1 MDFDRYQRLSARTDQ
16 KRTDTTATDT
26 ADGSGTESDAVAAAR
41 AEALVVH
48 LLGLAGEAGSV
59 ASEYKKYLRD
69 GDAHHWWKARM
80 HEELGDVLW
89 YLANVATHLDLDLSE
104 IAEANITK
112 TQQRWLL
119 EPAGALDSEF
129 PETERLPRRGAYEF
143 RSGFNDAGR
152 ASVKVFLGEKQIG
165 DELTDAAHTEDGYRF
180 HDVFHLSYATLL
192 GWSPITRSLAKLK
205 RRSNETVDE
214 NEDGGRAGVIEEG
227 IAALVFAYATQH
239 DMGAGVERL
248 DQKLLDTIAMLAG
261 PLEVGIRTHAE
272 WEAAI
277 LAGLKAFRSLVEH
290 DGGFVIFD
298 AGAALFE
305 FSPTAPTTPEK

>member
-1 MDFDRYQRLSARTDQ
+1 MDFDEYQQLSARTDQ
-16 KRTDTTATDT
+16 KRTDGVPAMDER
-26 ADGSGTESDAVAAAR
+26 ASESEAVAAAR

-69 GDAHHWWKARM
+69 GEAHHWWKARM

-89 YLANVATHLDLDLSE
+89 YLANVATHLGLDLSE
-104 IAEANITK
+104 IAQANLTK
-112 TQQRWLL
+112 TQSRWLL
-119 EPAGALDSEF
+119 EPAGALDADF
-129 PETERLPRRGAYEF
+129 PDSERLPRRGTYEF
-143 RSGFNDAGR
+143 RSGLNHAGR
-152 ASVKVFLGEKQIG
+152 ASVKVYLGEKQIG

-180 HDVFHLSYATLL
+180 HDVFHLAYATLL
-192 GWSPITRSLAKLK
+192 GWSPITRSLANLK
-205 RRSNETVDE
+205 RRSDPTVDE

-239 DMGAGVERL
+239 DMGAAVERL

-261 PLEVGIRTHAE
+261 TLEVGVRTHAE

-277 LAGLKAFRSLVEH
+277 LAGLSAFRSLVEH
-290 DGGFVIFD
+290 DGGHVRFD
-298 AGAALFE
+298 ADTSLFE
-305 FSPTAPTTPEK
+305 WDLPSPATSRD

>member
-1 MDFDRYQRLSARTDQ
+1 MDFDEYQQLSARTDQ
-16 KRTDTTATDT
+16 KRTNDDSTV
-26 ADGSGTESDAVAAAR
+26 DGPEREREAVAAAR
-41 AEALVVH
+41 GEALVVH

-69 GDAHHWWKARM
+69 GEAHHWWKARM

-89 YLANVATHLDLDLSE
+89 YLANVATHLGLDLSE
-104 IAEANITK
+104 IAQANITK

-119 EPAGALDSEF
+119 EPAGALDAGF
-129 PETERLPRRGAYEF
+129 PDFERLPRRGAYEF
-143 RSGFNDAGR
+143 RSGVNEAGR

-205 RRSNETVDE
+205 RRSNPSVDE

-239 DMGAGVERL
+239 DMGVGVERL
-248 DQKLLDTIAMLAG
+248 DQKLLDTITMLAG

-277 LAGLKAFRSLVEH
+277 LAGLRAFRSLVDN
-290 DGGFVIFD
+290 DGGFVVFD
-298 AGAALFE
+298 ADAGLFE
-305 FSPTAPTTPEK
+305 YSRTSPQTTLHE

>member
-1 MDFDRYQRLSARTDQ
+1 VDFDEYQKLSARTDQ
-16 KRTDTTATDT
+16 RLIEDGVDLG
-26 ADGSGTESDAVAAAR
+26 ADGTDAEPTAAR

-69 GDAHHWWKARM
+69 GEAHHWWKARM

-89 YLANVATHLDLDLSE
+89 YLANVASHLGLDLSE
-104 IAEANITK
+104 IAQANLAK

-119 EPAGALDSEF
+119 EPTGALDAEF
-129 PETERLPRRGAYEF
+129 PDTERLPRQGAYEF
-143 RSGFNDAGR
+143 RAGVNESGR
-152 ASVKVFLGEKQIG
+152 ASVKVYLGENQIG

-205 RRSNETVDE
+205 RRSNPAVDE

-261 PLEVGIRTHAE
+261 PLEAGVRTHAE
-272 WEAAI
+272 WEAAV
-277 LAGLKAFRSLVEH
+277 LAGLKAFRSLVANN
-290 DGGFVIFD
+290 GGFVVFD
-298 AGAALFE
+298 ADTSLFE
-305 FSPTAPTTPEK
+305 FSATAPGN